1 MWFLD
6 HKRREPGLGPEG
18 GAVTGRSIAS
28 GANLFLTEQ
37 FAGLRV
43 DEMNSGAG
51 RARHLPIRVLHF
63 VRLVRQ
69 PVLDVHSGTW
79 TFEEDV
85 AAHTRHYGNT
95 SLLRKL
101 RMFA

>member
-1 MWFLD
+1 
-6 HKRREPGLGPEG
+6 
-18 GAVTGRSIAS
+18 
-28 GANLFLTEQ
+28 
-37 FAGLRV
+37 
-43 DEMNSGAG
+43 
-51 RARHLPIRVLHF
+51 
-63 VRLVRQ
+63 
-69 PVLDVHSGTW
+69 VLDVHSGTW